1 MFARN
6 LFYSGTGVKISQRER
21 ERDANHKALSWHN
34 DMEFLYPDKAR
45 GEFQRSSVS
54 KITNETRPTRKC
66 MGKSNIYIYIY
77 I

>member
-6 LFYSGTGVKISQRER
+6 LFYSGTGIKISHRERER

-45 GEFQRSSVS
+45 GELQR
-54 KITNETRPTRKC
+54 
-66 MGKSNIYIYIY
+66 
-77 I
+77 